1 MQCKDNLKI
10 IFEGR
15 ISMFVLNSELIKE
28 KMESKNYNQTTFA
41 DSLGMTSQNF
51 SYMLSNKSK
60 SINLEVA
67 YRICQL
73 LNLKI
78 DDIIIDHKQ
87 SQTPTNLIKEMHY
100 LIDKLNKLSKI
111 HIEETEINYIH
122 PNQLTID
129 NLDSLDMVAESSS
142 SYDCNNKLDDDY
154 ILNEFEKLD
163 DSDKALIRKIINHT
177 QQLTKKHNLSKE
189 ESDRYLETFIQW
201 SLNNIKT
208 SQNNKPAT
216 VIFDKSTENY
226 KKKK

>member
-1 MQCKDNLKI
+1 
-10 IFEGR
+10 
-15 ISMFVLNSELIKE
+15 MFVLNSELIKE

-78 DDIIIDHKQ
+78 DDIIVDQKQ

-111 HIEETEINYIH
+111 HIKETETNHIH

-129 NLDSLDMVAESSS
+129 NLDSLDMVAESKS
-142 SYDCNNKLDDDY
+142 SYNCDDCNNKSDDEY
-154 ILNEFEKLD
+154 VLNEFEKLD

-177 QQLTKKHNLSKE
+177 QQFGKKHNLSKE
-189 ESDRYLETFIQW
+189 ESDRYLKTFIQW
-201 SLNNIKT
+201 SLNNIKA
-208 SQNNKPAT
+208 SKNNKPAIA
-216 VIFDKSTENY
+216 IFDKSTESY